1 MQHGGERAYAFQSV
15 CQAVGKQIETRSAPG
30 TSAMNDRAFSALLHG
45 PDHRFVLA
53 NPAYQQLVGRCVIGR
68 TVREA
73 SSKSKAKGFLL
84 CLTRCFPRENPL

>member
-1 MQHGGERAYAFQSV
+1 MIDANDPVPGRMNGAEEHIRLREIFAQSP
-15 CQAVGKQIETRSAPG
+15 S
-30 TSAMNDRAFSALLHG
+30 FSALLHG

-73 SSKSKAKGFLL
+73 SPKSKAKGFLL
-84 CLTRCFPRENPL
+84 CLTRGFPRENPL